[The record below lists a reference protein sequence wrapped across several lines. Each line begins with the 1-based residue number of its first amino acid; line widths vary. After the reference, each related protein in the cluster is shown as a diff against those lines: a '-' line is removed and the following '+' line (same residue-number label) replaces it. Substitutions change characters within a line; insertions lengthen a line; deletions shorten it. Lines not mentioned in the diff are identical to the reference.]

1 MDIHRSLIKDFVL
14 PKINSVFVVDYF
26 LTIQDMLSSS
36 EDFQYEGILANP
48 RIRTHNEIIWATESF
63 LTKPVLLCSLTGE
76 DKDYYADILVRAIQ
90 SIENLSASLKEEDGG
105 DVSDILL
112 KRALSYVDEGSVYCA
127 DGKIVIVNWGM
138 MPRQADQYHSTIY
151 RKGKLI
157 GSYAAYMDK
166 EDYDVKIGDVL
177 DSESEEIDIDPTEN
191 NISADSLAP
200 LPNHDWD
207 IGELTGEELAEPD
220 PVSVPDLESV
230 PIPDPE
236 SELEDDE
243 EISEPDDD
251 GNDTVEETPVDLSEP
266 ESLQEEPQ
274 KKSFTTIGKVSA
286 LLLLLL
292 ALLFLTKDCQGPISF
307 VNPFY
312 NPLPAVP
319 TVLPVYDDHVGESAD
334 GISII
339 ALDRLNVYL
348 DQKGK
353 SRTMLKWA
361 RAFKRAY
368 PGKEYEITYYDKELD
383 ILQIMVP
390 SSEREMIKTS
400 LPGQLPEFSFEVY
413 DESVYGYDSQ
423 MSDPMMNDPS
433 ASWYFNPIDA
443 EGAWEIS
450 TGNPDVVIAVVDN
463 GFDASHPEFKDRIYK
478 THNILT
484 HKSSVFPIRTENG
497 IDGHGTHVAAT
508 VAGNCNNGL
517 GLTGIAPE
525 CRLMLVQVG
534 ADSKTRA
541 LSATAIIDGVK
552 YAIKNGADVINVSLG
567 HPASYYEKSLPE
579 YRQLNHIQNSYRQ
592 AEAIWSK
599 LVDMADARKCVL
611 VLAAGNDDVI
621 SGIDPWKRNN
631 STIIVSAL
639 DQSLN
644 KASFSNY
651 GVFPQLGREYSTV
664 SAPGVAIFSAIPNDS
679 YDYCNGTSM
688 ACPIVSGSVALLK
701 CLDRSLST
709 LQIINLL
716 KETGVNV
723 GDDIGPMINI
733 GKAMH
738 LLNGEPDYQRINC
751 RNISKEIKELRRQLD
766 SLTKLCPE
774 AAHPDDTLKFN
785 DAIKDP
791 TTMDG
796 LWKVTTSLVSRSDQ
810 SPVEIFMEFHGQDG
824 ELTLIN
830 KGLKYSAPLKIEV
843 TDTSIFIK
851 QLSDAIA
858 ENGDRFMAYDYSCV
872 ADRNG
877 NLLCSGISAH
887 GDKLEFNLVRV

>member
-26 LTIQDMLSSS
+26 LTLQSIFESA
-36 EDFQYEGILANP
+36 EDFQYKDILANP
-48 RIRTHNEIIWATESF
+48 RMRTHNEIIWATGSF
-63 LTKPVLLCSLTGE
+63 LTKPVLLCSLTGDE
-76 DKDYYADILVRAIQ
+76 KDYYAEILIRAIH
-90 SIENLSASLKEEDGG
+90 SIERLCVSIKAENGGEASANLLGK
-105 DVSDILL
+105 
-112 KRALSYVDEGSVYCA
+112 ALSYVDDGSVYCA

-138 MPRQADQYHSTIY
+138 MPRKLDFQHSPIY
-151 RKGKLI
+151 RKGHLI
-157 GSYAAYMDK
+157 GRYAEYRVASQYAPEDISVFEPEQSELEGENIDDISSFEIKDELSYQYEDTAAP
-166 EDYDVKIGDVL
+166 EDEQSVL
-177 DSESEEIDIDPTEN
+177 
-191 NISADSLAP
+191 
-200 LPNHDWD
+200 
-207 IGELTGEELAEPD
+207 
-220 PVSVPDLESV
+220 PDLEQV
-230 PIPDPE
+230 
-236 SELEDDE
+236 LENEEKQDVEEPSIQEDEGNDADE
-243 EISEPDDD
+243 ESP
-251 GNDTVEETPVDLSEP
+251 VETSEP
-266 ESLQEEPQ
+266 ELPEEKHE
-274 KKSFTTIGKVSA
+274 KKSFTALWKIPI

-292 ALLFLTKDCQGPISF
+292 ALMFFTKGCHGPISF

-413 DESVYGYDSQ
+413 DESVYGFDSQ

-484 HKSSVFPIRTENG
+484 HKSSVFPICTGNG

-567 HPASYYEKSLPE
+567 QPASYYEKSLPE

-611 VLAAGNDDVI
+611 VLAAGNDAVI